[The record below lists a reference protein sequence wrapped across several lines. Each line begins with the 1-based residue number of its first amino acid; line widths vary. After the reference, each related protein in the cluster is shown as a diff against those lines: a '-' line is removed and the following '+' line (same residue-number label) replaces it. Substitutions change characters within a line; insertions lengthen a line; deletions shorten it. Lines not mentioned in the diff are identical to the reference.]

1 MFNCILKILFS
12 NKIYMCMFIFYDS
25 NKIVLARGRGRGQ
38 NQRGKGTGSAPWLN
52 QQNQPGGSQTGRGRG

>member
-1 MFNCILKILFS
+1 
-12 NKIYMCMFIFYDS
+12 MCTCIFYNFKQTIS
-25 NKIVLARGRGRGQ
+25 ARGRGRGQ

>member
-1 MFNCILKILFS
+1 MLIENSFQTKFTCVHVYFTTLI
-12 NKIYMCMFIFYDS
+12 

>member
-1 MFNCILKILFS
+1 M
-12 NKIYMCMFIFYDS
+12 YMCVYFTILI

-52 QQNQPGGSQTGRGRG
+52 QQNQPGGSQAGRGRG